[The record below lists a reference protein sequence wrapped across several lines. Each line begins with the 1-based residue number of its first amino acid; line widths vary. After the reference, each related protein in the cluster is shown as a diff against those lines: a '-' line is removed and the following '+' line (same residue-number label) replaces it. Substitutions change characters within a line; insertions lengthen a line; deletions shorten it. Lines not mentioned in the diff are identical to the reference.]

1 MQQSVHDGPH
11 AEQLRAGR
19 ERCGAVVSLVARVQI
34 GPRGRQQRPCTVR
47 EDEHEM
53 QQSAPLHAGE
63 DFQRL
68 PFKRVAAPD
77 DCHSLGITMVMVV
90 MGSLSGGL
98 LAASIRRSCSSWW
111 RCGSRIGGC

>member
-1 MQQSVHDGPH
+1 
-11 AEQLRAGR
+11 
-19 ERCGAVVSLVARVQI
+19 
-34 GPRGRQQRPCTVR
+34 
-47 EDEHEM
+47 M

-98 LAASIRRSCSSWW
+98 STRWSMDGCSGSSSIVWRTGACCDSSRS
-111 RCGSRIGGC
+111 G